1 MRDITCFRNRG
12 VRTRV
17 ESLIKKVDVLDID
30 STDYHNYTHAVA
42 GILVRKHNMSD
53 QIAVIQVGID
63 FLVLFDGD
71 TCPDAMY
78 EKFGTAIA
86 GWFDDD
92 NTYHEDYFLRKVAE
106 ELEEGKIIFIFM
118 DFHNYIP
125 FDEDEISVDNKYE
138 THATALLLYPTRKGH
153 YAAYHFNPHGQTG
166 AYINAYTSCVSVRRR
181 RVVPLKTG
189 LDRHVIASLIDA
201 QNRYL
206 VVENATITKIRYN
219 NSKHYNYVGPNLQ
232 AGDKYGV
239 CYVFPTIL
247 LLEICKN
254 YNNVYAIEYKEFDD
268 RASALKTQT
277 KTFITGKELIEQR
290 KVMHLIWFAVAAYL
304 PEAYKYIPPLEE
316 IPGPISG
323 DAGTTLSEMHHYNA
337 LEDIIEE
344 KGSFF
349 IKGVFGAVVLY
360 LTQKPLRTEVGTR
373 LPNCC

>member
-1 MRDITCFRNRG
+1 MQDITHFRNRG
-12 VRTRV
+12 VRARV
-17 ESLIKKVDVLDID
+17 ESLIKKVDTLDID

-53 QIAVIQVGID
+53 QIAVIQAGID

-71 TCPDAMY
+71 TSPDAMY
-78 EKFGTAIA
+78 DKFGTGIT

-106 ELEEGKIIFIFM
+106 ELDQGKIIFVFM

-153 YAAYHFNPHGQTG
+153 YAAYHFNPHGQAG
-166 AYINAYTSCVSVRRR
+166 AYINAYTSCISVRRR

-254 YNNVYAIEYKEFDD
+254 YNNVYTVDYKEFDD
-268 RASALKTQT
+268 RAGALKTQT
-277 KTFITGKELIEQR
+277 KTFTTGKGLIKQR

-337 LEDIIEE
+337 LEEIIEE

-373 LPNCC
+373 LPNCR